1 MLPGLRRRA
10 RVDATDDRRSAV
22 DIEPARILTVCTGNI
37 CRSPAAERLLAQ
49 LGPAVQVASA
59 GVRAVVGHPIDPP
72 MAAMLRAD
80 GVDADGFAARQLTAS
95 EIREADLIL
104 VMTRAHR
111 SWVVEEEPSA
121 LRRSFTLLEFARII
135 GAPEFPDVAGA
146 SPAERLRASAASAAR
161 HRHLGEVIRGDDVPD
176 PYGRDGAA
184 FADAYS
190 LIAGAVRSITRSTG
204 IA

>member
-1 MLPGLRRRA
+1 M
-10 RVDATDDRRSAV
+10 
-22 DIEPARILTVCTGNI
+22 DIEPVRILTVCTGNI
-37 CRSPAAERLLAQ
+37 CRSPAAERLIAAR
-49 LGPAVQVASA
+49 LGESVQVASA

-72 MAAMLRAD
+72 MAAILRAD

-95 EIREADLIL
+95 QIREADLIL

-111 SWVVEEEPSA
+111 AWVVEEEPSA

-135 GAPEFPDVAGA
+135 GAPEFQHGAGA
-146 SPAERLRASAASAAR
+146 TAAERLRASAASAAR

-176 PYGRDGAA
+176 PYARDGAA

-190 LIAGAVRSITRSTG
+190 LIADAVRSITRGTG

>member
-1 MLPGLRRRA
+1 M
-10 RVDATDDRRSAV
+10 

-72 MAAMLRAD
+72 IAAMLRAD